1 MVRGCL
7 DNRACNLQPQ
17 ALAEVGGRAV
27 ECDAG
32 TIVCKAREIWELIQP
47 HLQWIGF
54 IFGAA
59 MAFLRWWDGREAV
72 VYRRANRRLG
82 ERGNQLRAACKH
94 TLDLILRPSAG
105 EMPTQPLFVAPPL
118 RDVLARNGWRPF
130 LSISDTLTYAS
141 GKLHEAHAIL
151 AEKYRTLRQQKSF
164 IVEQRFSAFLL
175 EGAITAARA
184 AEAKVVHE
192 RNRKNNEA
200 LKFFEA
206 ALNVDSKSS
215 DLLALEFKGLQLVKL
230 NRKPEAQQ
238 AFQRIEELLAGLLAG
253 ATPLAETT
261 RREYELLRIR
271 NGRYRA
277 ELHHE
282 SGGNRNANGILLP
295 LVSGHRQVH
304 TQLLEGRDL
313 LERAHFHEIH
323 GCVRVRLAIAAGA
336 QDPAA
341 GVAEES
347 ITKAQADYNELIGQ
361 LDPRNSRWLT
371 RTVRWLLR
379 SDRRDGSAKL
389 RALARAGLGRLQG
402 IEHGE
407 GCPVC
412 AATLPAAP

>member
-1 MVRGCL
+1 
-7 DNRACNLQPQ
+7 
-17 ALAEVGGRAV
+17 
-27 ECDAG
+27 
-32 TIVCKAREIWELIQP
+32 
-47 HLQWIGF
+47 
-54 IFGAA
+54 
-59 MAFLRWWDGREAV
+59 MAFLRWWDGRESV
-72 VYRRANRRLG
+72 LYRRANRRLG
-82 ERGNQLRAACKH
+82 ERGNQVRAACKH
-94 TLDLILRPSAG
+94 ALGLILRPSPG

-118 RDVLARNGWRPF
+118 REVLAQDGWQPF
-130 LSISDTLTYAS
+130 LGMSNTLTYAS

-175 EGAITAARA
+175 EGAIAAARA
-184 AEAKVVHE
+184 AETKVVYE

-200 LKFFEA
+200 LKLFEA

-238 AFQRIEELLAGLLAG
+238 IFQRTEELLAGLLAG
-253 ATPLAETT
+253 ATPLEETI
-261 RREYELLRIR
+261 RSEYELLRIR

-277 ELHHE
+277 ELYHE
-282 SGGNRNANGILLP
+282 AGSNQIATGVLLALVNGH
-295 LVSGHRQVH
+295 GQVH
-304 TQLLEGRDL
+304 SQWLEGRDL

-323 GCVRVRLAIAAGA
+323 GCVRVRLAIAVGA

-341 GVAEES
+341 GVAGAS
-347 ITKAQADYNELIGQ
+347 ITKARADYNELIGQ
-361 LDPRNSRWLT
+361 LDPRSRRWLT
-371 RTVRWLLR
+371 RIVRWLLR

-389 RALARAGLGRLQG
+389 LALARAGLGRLQG

-412 AATLPAAP
+412 AATLPVARKQASEAGNEPNNAP

>member
-1 MVRGCL
+1 
-7 DNRACNLQPQ
+7 
-17 ALAEVGGRAV
+17 V
-27 ECDAG
+27 ECEAG
-32 TIVCKAREIWELIQP
+32 TIACKAREIWQLIQP

-72 VYRRANRRLG
+72 LYRRANRRLG
-82 ERGNQLRAACKH
+82 ERGNQVRTACKH
-94 TLDLILRPSAG
+94 ALDLILRPSPG

-118 RDVLARNGWRPF
+118 RDVLARDGWQPL

-141 GKLHEAHAIL
+141 GKLHEAHGIL

-175 EGAITAARA
+175 EGAIAAARA
-184 AEAKVVHE
+184 AEARVVHE

-215 DLLALEFKGLQLVKL
+215 DLLALEFKGLQLVKF

-238 AFQRIEELLAGLLAG
+238 VFQRIEELLAGLLAG
-253 ATPLAETT
+253 ATPLEEIT

-295 LVSGHRQVH
+295 LLSGHRQVH

-323 GCVRVRLAIAAGA
+323 GCVRVRLAMAVGA
-336 QDPAA
+336 QNPAG

-347 ITKAQADYNELIGQ
+347 ITTARVNYNELIGQ
-361 LDPRNSRWLT
+361 LDPRNRGWLT
-371 RTVRWLLR
+371 RILRWLLR

-389 RALARAGLGRLQG
+389 RGLARAGLGRLQG

-412 AATLPAAP
+412 AATLPAAPRQASEAGNEPYNAP